1 MQNWSISFLMIDP
14 ITSRIIQTL
23 TESEHLLV
31 PIEELYH
38 NLRDEGLLSLTSEE
52 TFEQLIVT
60 DERFEV
66 YESLGHSDL
75 FHPSIQTELRARGL
89 LTGPLVMLRER
100 GASTEQIMLDVL
112 LHLQEMNEALETA
125 WQLRPEGNDEIEA
138 ELLNLLMMGDMLERE
153 IRQAIQ
159 NGTVIM
165 EFDASVAEDIPESDS
180 K

>member
-1 MQNWSISFLMIDP
+1 MIDP
-14 ITSRIIQTL
+14 ITSRIIRFL

-38 NLRDEGLLSLTSEE
+38 SLQSEGLLALTSEE

-75 FHPSIQTELRARGL
+75 FHPAIQAELRSRGL
-89 LTGPLVMLRER
+89 ITGPLVMLQAR
-100 GASTEQIMLDVL
+100 GASSEQIMLDVL
-112 LHLQEMNEALETA
+112 QHLEEMNQALETA
-125 WQLRPEGNDEIEA
+125 WQLRPEGNNEIEA

-153 IRQAIQ
+153 IRHAIK
-159 NGTVIM
+159 NGTVMM
-165 EFDASVAEDIPESDS
+165 EFDVEGAEDISGTEIH
-180 K
+180 

>member
-1 MQNWSISFLMIDP
+1 MIDP
-14 ITSRIIQTL
+14 ITRRIIL
-23 TESEHLLV
+23 FLSESAHLLV
-31 PIEELYH
+31 PIEELYSA
-38 NLRDEGLLSLTSEE
+38 LWDEGLLSATSEE
-52 TFEQLIVT
+52 DFEQLLVF
-60 DERFEV
+60 DDRFEI

-75 FHPSIQTELRARGL
+75 FHPSIQAELRARGL

-112 LHLQEMNEALETA
+112 LHLEEMNQALETA

-153 IRQAIQ
+153 IRHAIQ
-159 NGTVIM
+159 SGTIVM
-165 EFDASVAEDIPESDS
+165 EFDVADTEDTTHRKS

>member
-1 MQNWSISFLMIDP
+1 MIDP
-14 ITSRIIQTL
+14 ITNRVIQAL

-31 PIEELYH
+31 PIEELYK

-52 TFEQLIVT
+52 AFEQLIVT
-60 DERFEV
+60 DDRFEV

-75 FHPSIQTELRARGL
+75 FHPTIQAELRARGL

-112 LHLQEMNEALETA
+112 LHLQEMNQALETA

-159 NGTVIM
+159 NGTVVM
-165 EFDASVAEDIPESDS
+165 EFDTNITEDISESES
-180 K
+180 Q

>member
-1 MQNWSISFLMIDP
+1 MIDP
-14 ITSRIIQTL
+14 ITNRIIQIL
-23 TESEHLLV
+23 NESEHLLV
-31 PIEELYH
+31 PIEELYTA
-38 NLRDEGLLSLTSEE
+38 LRGEGLLSQTSEE
-52 TFEQLIVT
+52 AFEQLIVT
-60 DERFEV
+60 DELFEV
-66 YESLGHSDL
+66 YESLGHSEL
-75 FHPSIQTELRARGL
+75 FHPTIQAELRARGL

-100 GASTEQIMLDVL
+100 GANTEQIMHDVL

-125 WQLRPEGNDEIEA
+125 WQLRPEGNEEIEA

-165 EFDASVAEDIPESDS
+165 EFDANVTEDISDTDS

>member
-1 MQNWSISFLMIDP
+1 M
-14 ITSRIIQTL
+14 
-23 TESEHLLV
+23 
-31 PIEELYH
+31 
-38 NLRDEGLLSLTSEE
+38 
-52 TFEQLIVT
+52 
-60 DERFEV
+60 
-66 YESLGHSDL
+66 
-75 FHPSIQTELRARGL
+75 

-100 GASTEQIMLDVL
+100 GASTEKIMLDVL

>member
-1 MQNWSISFLMIDP
+1 MIDP
-14 ITSRIIQTL
+14 ITKRIIQTL

-75 FHPSIQTELRARGL
+75 FHPSIQAELRARGL

-100 GASTEQIMLDVL
+100 GANTEQIMHDVL
-112 LHLQEMNEALETA
+112 LHLKEMNEALET

-159 NGTVIM
+159 NGTVVM
-165 EFDASVAEDIPESDS
+165 EFDTNVAEDFPESDS

>member
-1 MQNWSISFLMIDP
+1 MIDP
-14 ITSRIIQTL
+14 ITNRIIQLL

-38 NLRDEGLLSLTSEE
+38 SLLAEGLLPLTSEE

-75 FHPSIQTELRARGL
+75 FHPSVQVELRARGL
-89 LTGPLVMLRER
+89 LTGPLVLLRER
-100 GASTEQIMLDVL
+100 SASSEKIMLDVL
-112 LHLQEMNEALETA
+112 LHLQEMNLALETA
-125 WQLRPEGNDEIEA
+125 WQLRPEGNNEIET
-138 ELLNLLMMGDMLERE
+138 ELLNLLMMGDILERE
-153 IRQAIQ
+153 IKHAIQ
-159 NGTVIM
+159 AGTVVM
-165 EFDASVAEDIPESDS
+165 DFDVDGVEDTPGPKS

>member
-1 MQNWSISFLMIDP
+1 MIDP
-14 ITSRIIQTL
+14 ITSRIIQHL

-38 NLRDEGLLSLTSEE
+38 SLQSEGLLPLTSEE

-75 FHPSIQTELRARGL
+75 FHPAIQAELRARGL
-89 LTGPLVMLRER
+89 ITGPLVMLRER
-100 GASTEQIMLDVL
+100 GASSEQIMLDVL
-112 LHLQEMNEALETA
+112 LHLEEMNLALETA
-125 WQLRPEGNDEIEA
+125 WQLRPDGNNEIEA

-153 IRQAIQ
+153 IRHAIQ
-159 NGTVIM
+159 TGTVVM
-165 EFDASVAEDIPESDS
+165 EFDIEGAEDRPGPESQ
-180 K
+180 

>member
-1 MQNWSISFLMIDP
+1 MIDP
-14 ITSRIIQTL
+14 ITNRIIQLL

-38 NLRDEGLLSLTSEE
+38 SLLAEGLLPLTSEE
-52 TFEQLIVT
+52 TFEQLIAT

-75 FHPSIQTELRARGL
+75 FHPSIQVELRARGL
-89 LTGPLVMLRER
+89 LTGPLVLLCER
-100 GASTEQIMLDVL
+100 SASSEKIMLDVL
-112 LHLQEMNEALETA
+112 LHLQEMNLALETA
-125 WQLRPEGNDEIEA
+125 WQLRPEGNNEIET

-153 IRQAIQ
+153 IKHAIQ
-159 NGTVIM
+159 TGMVVMDFDVDGAEGT
-165 EFDASVAEDIPESDS
+165 PESKS

>member
-1 MQNWSISFLMIDP
+1 MIDP
-14 ITSRIIQTL
+14 ITNRIIQIL
-23 TESEHLLV
+23 NESKHLLV
-31 PIEELYH
+31 PIEELY
-38 NLRDEGLLSLTSEE
+38 NALRGEGLMSQTSEE

-75 FHPSIQTELRARGL
+75 FHPTIQAELRARGL

-100 GASTEQIMLDVL
+100 SANTEQIMHDVL

-125 WQLRPEGNDEIEA
+125 WQLRPEGNEEIEA

-165 EFDASVAEDIPESDS
+165 EFDANVTEDIPDTDI